1 MMKIGTFGTNSAL
14 GTVITCS
21 GETKTPLWY
30 IPSEQAAAPC
40 KLGHLIVCVPL
51 FQKLLLKIILK
62 TKRRIHLQTRIY
74 ARIETFW
81 I

>member
-1 MMKIGTFGTNSAL
+1 MMKIGTFGTDSAL

-30 IPSEQAAAPC
+30 TTSEQAEAPY
-40 KLGHLIVCVPL
+40 KLGCLISCVPL
-51 FQKLLLKIILK
+51 FHKLLLKIIPK
-62 TKRRIHLQTRIY
+62 IKSKNRTQTRIY
-74 ARIETFW
+74 ARIEIFW